1 MDACRKKTEFN
12 CEKAENEKAPVC
24 QGGYC
29 LVKSMKMVQTIHLPR
44 TFSKPCLPRN
54 KGTVV

>member
-1 MDACRKKTEFN
+1 MHAEKTEFN
-12 CEKAENEKAPVC
+12 CQKAENEKAPVC
-24 QGGYC
+24 QGGCC
-29 LVKSMKMVQTIHLPR
+29 LVKSMKIVKTFHLPR